1 MARTK
6 QILRN
11 NIIDTSPEDIKLF
24 KDLMKSL
31 PKYIDNEQKKI
42 KSIDY
47 GLCIYN
53 LYNDYEKMY
62 KKKGARYQKQLENV
76 QGTAARK
83 TRSTGKKP
91 KEGLHIHKR
100 HI

>member
-11 NIIDTSPEDIKLF
+11 NIINTSQEDIQLF

-31 PKYIDNEQKKI
+31 PKYINYEQKKI

-47 GLCIYN
+47 GSSIYN
-53 LYNDYEKMY
+53 LYNDFEKIN
-62 KKKGARYQKQLENV
+62 KKKERDIKNNLKMFKEMPKLN
-76 QGTAARK
+76 
-83 TRSTGKKP
+83 TG
-91 KEGLHIHKR
+91 E
-100 HI
+100 

>member
-11 NIIDTSPEDIKLF
+11 NIINTSQEDIQLF

-31 PKYIDNEQKKI
+31 PKYINNEQKKI

-47 GLCIYN
+47 GSSIYN
-53 LYNDYEKMY
+53 LYNDFEKIN
-62 KKKGARYQKQLENV
+62 KKKERDIKNNLKMFKEMPKLDSLE
-76 QGTAARK
+76 
-83 TRSTGKKP
+83 
-91 KEGLHIHKR
+91 
-100 HI
+100 